1 LSYKN
6 IFLSLLSG
14 LLLILCFPQ
23 FNLSFLAWIALVP
36 LLLALYSLSS
46 TSSKDLLG
54 KSFILGLLT
63 GVVFYGGLLY
73 WVISIRRVSPL
84 GIPAWLLLSV
94 FQALYLALFS
104 LITSFFY
111 SLSSF
116 PASAERRSA
125 DRPSREDRQT
135 LPSLSAGNAQAGKG
149 QAAEMPSFAQVFFP
163 AFLWVVI
170 EYYRGRGF
178 WGFPWGSLCY
188 SQYLNIPLIQI
199 SEWTGMEGVSFL
211 IVLVNSVVS
220 YQLLVIGR
228 KERQRSPHRRPTE
241 EARSYLPLGV
251 IALLLIVSFAYGI
264 LIKSNPLPSPKI
276 KVAVIQGNTPRDLA
290 WSANYRDYTLDVY
303 QRLSLKAKK
312 KNPQMIIWPESVIA
326 WGDLRDFYLLYRLR
340 KLAREVKTHLLL
352 GCFDSNERKE
362 DFNAAVVFSPQGE
375 ILGKYYKMH
384 LVPFGEVVPFKGF
397 FKLINYNPWE
407 GWKDLTPGQEYSV
420 IKTNLG
426 NLGFNICY
434 ETTFPYISR
443 QTVRRGAQ
451 LIIGLVT
458 DSWYRKVTT
467 YQHTSMFPFRAVEN
481 RRYLIRAADTGVSCI
496 IDPYGRIIKKTPPFV
511 EKILTGYVDLRERK
525 TLYTKY
531 GDWFIFLSLL
541 GIIFY
546 LTSITCS
553 LIKRGKIP
561 PLDSI

>member
-1 LSYKN
+1 MSSKN
-6 IFLSLLSG
+6 ILLSLLSG

-23 FNLSFLAWIALVP
+23 FNLSFLAWISLVP

-104 LITSFFY
+104 LVTSFFY
-111 SLSSF
+111 SLSSLHHP
-116 PASAERRSA
+116 PACAEHPSACL
-125 DRPSREDRQT
+125 PSQRDGQA
-135 LPSLSAGNAQAGKG
+135 LPSLSAGNAQAGKR
-149 QAAEMPSFAQVFFP
+149 QAAGRFSFAQVFFP

-199 SEWTGMEGVSFL
+199 SEFTGMEGVSFL
-211 IVLVNSVVS
+211 IVLVSSSLS
-220 YQLLVIGR
+220 YQLSVIGR
-228 KERQRSPHRRPTE
+228 KERQRS
-241 EARSYLPLGV
+241 YLPLGIV
-251 IALLLIVSFAYGI
+251 ALLLIVSFSYGV
-264 LIKSNPLPSPKI
+264 LIKSKPLPAPKI
-276 KVAVIQGNTPRDLA
+276 KVAVIQGNTPRDA
-290 WSANYRDYTLDVY
+290 DWSANYRDYTLDVY
-303 QRLSLKAKK
+303 QRLSLRAKK
-312 KNPQMIIWPESVIA
+312 KNPQMVIWPESVIA
-326 WGDLRDFYLLYRLR
+326 WGDLQDFYLAYRLR
-340 KLAREVKTHLLL
+340 KIAREVKTHLLV
-352 GCFDSNERKE
+352 GCFDSNEREE
-362 DFNAAVVFSPQGE
+362 DFNTAVIFSPQGK
-375 ILGKYYKMH
+375 ILGRYYKMH

-407 GWKDLTPGQEYSV
+407 NWKDLTPGQEYSV

-426 NLGFNICY
+426 SFGFNICY

-443 QTVRRGAQ
+443 QMVRRGAQ

-458 DSWYRKVTT
+458 DSWYRRVTT
-467 YQHTSMFPFRAVEN
+467 YQHTSMFSFRAVEN
-481 RRYLIRAADTGVSCI
+481 RVYLIRAADTGVSCI
-496 IDPYGRIIKKTPPFV
+496 IDPYGRIIKRTPPFV
-511 EKILTGYVDLRERK
+511 EKILTGYVDLRKRE

-541 GIIFY
+541 GVIFY
-546 LTSITCS
+546 LTSVI
-553 LIKRGKIP
+553 R
-561 PLDSI
+561 SIRHHL